1 MDKFYTYIVECSD
14 GTYYTGWTVNLE
26 NRIKAHNNGTGAK
39 YTKTRTPVSLI
50 YFEVLE
56 SKSLAMKREASI
68 KKLSKK
74 KKELLISS
82 FSTIY

>member
-56 SKSLAMKREASI
+56 SKSLAMKREAAI
-68 KKLSKK
+68 KKLSRK